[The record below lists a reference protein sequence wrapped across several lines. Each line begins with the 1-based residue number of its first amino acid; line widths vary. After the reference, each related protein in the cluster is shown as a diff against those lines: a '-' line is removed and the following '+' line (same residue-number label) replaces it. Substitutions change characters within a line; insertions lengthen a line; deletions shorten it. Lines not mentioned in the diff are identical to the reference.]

1 MKINLKGTE
10 SQRYREIRRVKQLVL
25 MPDKRT
31 PTHRP
36 KIVLCCLTPDSST
49 KKWKCTPKTRK
60 RLSEILDYHR
70 STFVFKP
77 F

>member
-36 KIVLCCLTPDSST
+36 KIVSCCLTPRQQH
-49 KKWKCTPKTRK
+49 KKMEMY
-60 RLSEILDYHR
+60 SEG
-70 STFVFKP
+70 S
-77 F
+77 